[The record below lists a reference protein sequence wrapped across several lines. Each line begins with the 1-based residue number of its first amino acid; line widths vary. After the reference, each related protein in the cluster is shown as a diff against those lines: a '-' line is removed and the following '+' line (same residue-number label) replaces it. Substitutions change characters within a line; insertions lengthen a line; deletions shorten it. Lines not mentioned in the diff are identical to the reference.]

1 MNKQQFRA
9 ERSNSNVGTIHNIA
23 YVGSR
28 EIVSEEM
35 FMFIRRAATIQLDVA
50 SRSLLSKVGQFW
62 KVLASNWYQTQLLY
76 DWESIDILSLNIF
89 PLALA
94 GMHVDPK

>member
-1 MNKQQFRA
+1 LSINLYFIKSLDSQEVENPNRLCVQGMNKQQFRA

-50 SRSLLSKVGQFW
+50 SRSLLSKVGQF
-62 KVLASNWYQTQLLY
+62 
-76 DWESIDILSLNIF
+76 
-89 PLALA
+89 
-94 GMHVDPK
+94 